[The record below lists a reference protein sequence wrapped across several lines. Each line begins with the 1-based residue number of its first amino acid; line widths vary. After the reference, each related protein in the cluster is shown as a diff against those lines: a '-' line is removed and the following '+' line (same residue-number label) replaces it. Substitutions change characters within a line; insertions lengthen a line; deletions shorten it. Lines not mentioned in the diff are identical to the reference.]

1 MIAYDTIIE
10 LKADIPTHWVQGQ
23 PRALTLSLGNQTNAD
38 LKHPQITI
46 QWEAIVGG
54 KFVKTLRS
62 MPPHSTSQLI
72 HIELTP
78 MQLHSL
84 MEIHIVTND
93 GISDYA
99 LASDPIRLQVL
110 PEERTSPTSYIL
122 EPKIDVN
129 ISEKGLMGASAMGDS
144 SSLNIGSFQLNMP
157 EAQNPQAQQRDHLNS
172 DPTAGRFVIIPLN
185 VNSHSCPDY
194 INGFGMTLIG
204 ISPGHFDMGA
214 SASDPEAD
222 TSDEM
227 IRKNVSIPHSFWM
240 GQFPVTQKQFREV
253 MQRLPDLKIASFKGE
268 ANPIVYVS
276 WFEAVEFCQQ
286 ITEKE
291 AQAGNLPAGFVY
303 RLPTEAEWEYACRAG
318 SKEPR
323 YAPLPEVGVV
333 AANKAGFGQP
343 GRFQPNDFKLHDMLG
358 LVFEWCAD
366 AYAAYNLRQTS
377 HPFKGGS
384 DLLEVR
390 RVTRGGCYQGE
401 DVFARASARASA
413 LPETRS
419 GRIGFRVVL
428 APASSTPAAL

>member
-1 MIAYDTIIE
+1 MIAYDNIIE
-10 LKADIPTHWVQGQ
+10 LNADIPTHWIQGQ
-23 PRALTLSLGNQTNAD
+23 PRTLTLRLSNHTNAD

-54 KFVKTLRS
+54 KFVKTLHS
-62 MPPHSTSQLI
+62 ISPHSSSALI

-78 MQLHSL
+78 LQLHSL
-84 MEIHIVTND
+84 MEIHILTND
-93 GISDYA
+93 GISDYV
-99 LASDPIRLQVL
+99 LASDSIKLHVLQ
-110 PEERTSPTSYIL
+110 EAQTSSTSYIV

-129 ISEKGLMGASAMGDS
+129 ISEKGLMGTAAMGDAS
-144 SSLNIGSFQLNMP
+144 AFNIGSFQLNVP
-157 EAQNPQAQQRDHLNS
+157 EAQNPQVQQRAHISS
-172 DPTAGRFVIIPLN
+172 DPTAGRFVTIPLN
-185 VNSHSCPDY
+185 VKSHSCPDY

-214 SASDPEAD
+214 SASDHEAD
-222 TSDEM
+222 MLDEKM
-227 IRKNVSIPHSFWM
+227 RKNVSIPHSFWM
-240 GQFPVTQKQFREV
+240 GQFPVTQKQFCEV
-253 MQRLPDLKIASFKGE
+253 MQRLPDIKIASFRGDK
-268 ANPIVYVS
+268 NPVVYVS
-276 WFEAVEFCQQ
+276 WAEAVEFCKQ

-323 YAPLPEVGVV
+323 YGPLPEVGVV

-343 GRFQPNDFKLHDMLG
+343 GRFRPNDFKLHDMLG

-384 DLLEVR
+384 GMPKVR
-390 RVTRGGCYQGE
+390 RVTRGGCYQGD

-413 LPETRS
+413 FPETRS

-428 APASSTPAAL
+428 APVSSTPAAL